1 MAIVE
6 RPGPSEERAIAA
18 LVTAA
23 FGQPDEALLVDR
35 LRAAGRLTLELVARE
50 GDALVG
56 HIAFSAVGIG
66 TAQGDGRWW
75 ALAPLAVAPH
85 RQRQGIGAAL
95 VRTGLTAAWRAGATL
110 VLVLG
115 EPAYYAR
122 FGFLPA
128 DRLGLRCPYP
138 APPECFMM
146 LWRGTPPPAGTVTFA
161 PEFPAP

>member
-6 RPGPSEERAIAA
+6 RPGPSEEHAIAA

-35 LRAAGRLTLELVARE
+35 LRAAGHLIVELVARD

-56 HIAFSAVGIG
+56 HIAFSVVEIG
-66 TAQGDGRWW
+66 TAHGDGRWW
-75 ALAPLAVAPH
+75 ALAPLSVAPD
-85 RQRQGIGAAL
+85 RQRQGTGTAL
-95 VRTGLTAAWRAGATL
+95 VRAGLAAAWRAGATL
-110 VLVLG
+110 ILVLG
-115 EPAYYAR
+115 EPDYYAR

-138 APPECFMM
+138 VPPECFMA
-146 LWRGTPPPAGTVTFA
+146 LRRGTPPPAGTVTYA